1 MKKILPAIVMAVMM
15 LASCSDSESEKKEM
29 LTDKG
34 VVTISFMPY
43 EMEAMTRAATPIAS
57 FCTRLDVW
65 VAEQGGSTVQQV
77 HQSSSDTDFGTVT
90 MELDKT
96 KTYTLT
102 AVAHKC
108 TAAAMLT
115 DGVIAFPDDRLT
127 HSMVYTTTFSP
138 SASTSLSCLMTR
150 IVGTFRLD
158 ITDNVP
164 EGTDRIVM
172 SFNGNDR
179 WNAVTSS
186 SEHAAD
192 KVVTVSIPQANIG
205 SPVVVSI
212 FIMPSNLTDT
222 DDVDIT
228 VTAYDG
234 DDAEIETKTFADVP
248 IKSGYRTTYRGA
260 FFTTQDMVMTF
271 TADDWSDFD
280 VVEF

>member
-1 MKKILPAIVMAVMM
+1 MKKILPAMMVAIMM
-15 LASCSDSESEKKEM
+15 LASCSDSEKKEM

-34 VVTISFMPY
+34 VVTLSFMPY
-43 EMEAMTRAATPIAS
+43 EMDAMTRAATPISS

-65 VAEQGGSTVQQV
+65 VAERGGSTVQDV
-77 HQSSSDTDFGTVT
+77 HQTSSDAEFGTVT
-90 MELDKT
+90 MELNKT

-108 TAAAMLT
+108 TAAATLT
-115 DGVIAFPDDRLT
+115 NGVIAFPDDRLT
-127 HSMVYTTTFSP
+127 HSMVYTATFTP
-138 SASTSLSCLMTR
+138 SASTSLSCLMNR

-158 ITDNVP
+158 ITDNIP

-212 FIMPSNLTDT
+212 FVMPSNLTDT

-234 DDAEIETKTFADVP
+234 DDAAIETKTFADVP
-248 IKSGYRTTYRGA
+248 IKAGYRTTYRGA

-271 TADDWSDFD
+271 NVEDWSDFD